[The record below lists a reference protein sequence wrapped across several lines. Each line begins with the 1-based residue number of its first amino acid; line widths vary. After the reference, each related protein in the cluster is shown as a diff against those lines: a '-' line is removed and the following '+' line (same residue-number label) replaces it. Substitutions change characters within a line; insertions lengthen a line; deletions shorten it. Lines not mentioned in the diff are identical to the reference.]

1 MEKIKEDIG
10 NELSKEEEVFNEEE
24 FNKTLEEMDKTIK
37 EIETPNITNILRD
50 FKFKNKVD
58 EEVFNRLP
66 LTNIQKEYLLLSVN
80 TDLLKGDVPAEH
92 GYVEEGTMS
101 PSTTDKSVVE
111 EEKKIE
117 EAEDDVGIEVKK

>member
-1 MEKIKEDIG
+1 MEKIKE
-10 NELSKEEEVFNEEE
+10 ETAKEIEEEE
-24 FNKTLEEMDKTIK
+24 FNKNLEEMNKTIK

-50 FKFKNKVD
+50 FQFKNKMD

-80 TDLLKGDVPAEH
+80 TPIGVDGDSVFSFTDLLKGEVPAEH
-92 GYVEEGTMS
+92 GYI
-101 PSTTDKSVVE
+101 

-117 EAEDDVGIEVKK
+117 EVHEDISIEVKK

>member
-1 MEKIKEDIG
+1 MEKIKEETG
-10 NELSKEEEVFNEEE
+10 KEVEEEFNEEE
-24 FNKTLEEMDKTIK
+24 FNKNLEEMNKTIK

-80 TDLLKGDVPAEH
+80 TDMLKGEVPAEH
-92 GYVEEGTMS
+92 GYI
-101 PSTTDKSVVE
+101 
-111 EEKKIE
+111 EEKKIVE
-117 EAEDDVGIEVKK
+117 EGDEYIELDNR

>member
-80 TDLLKGDVPAEH
+80 TDLLKGEVPAEH
-92 GYVEEGTMS
+92 GYVET
-101 PSTTDKSVVE
+101 
-111 EEKKIE
+111 EKKIE
-117 EAEDDVGIEVKK
+117 IEEVNEDIHVEITADKKYDKKIIKG

>member
-1 MEKIKEDIG
+1 MEKIKE
-10 NELSKEEEVFNEEE
+10 ETAKEIEEEE
-24 FNKTLEEMDKTIK
+24 FNKNLEEMNKTIK

-50 FKFKNKVD
+50 FQFKNKMD

-80 TDLLKGDVPAEH
+80 TDLLKGEVPAEH
-92 GYVEEGTMS
+92 GYI
-101 PSTTDKSVVE
+101 E

-117 EAEDDVGIEVKK
+117 EVHEDISIEVKK

>member
-1 MEKIKEDIG
+1 MFIKFFFIVYNYMEKIKE
-10 NELSKEEEVFNEEE
+10 ETAKEIEEEE
-24 FNKTLEEMDKTIK
+24 FNKNLEEMNKTIK

-50 FKFKNKVD
+50 FQFKNKTD

-80 TDLLKGDVPAEH
+80 TDLLKGEVPAEH
-92 GYVEEGTMS
+92 GYI
-101 PSTTDKSVVE
+101 E

-117 EAEDDVGIEVKK
+117 EVEDHEDISVEITADKKIIKE

>member
-1 MEKIKEDIG
+1 MYNYMEKIKE
-10 NELSKEEEVFNEEE
+10 ETAKEIEEE
-24 FNKTLEEMDKTIK
+24 FNQEEFNKNLEEMNKTIK

-50 FKFKNKVD
+50 FKFKNKTD

-80 TDLLKGDVPAEH
+80 TDLLKGEVPAEH
-92 GYVEEGTMS
+92 GYI
-101 PSTTDKSVVE
+101 E

-117 EAEDDVGIEVKK
+117 EVHEDISIEVKK

>member
-1 MEKIKEDIG
+1 MEKIKE
-10 NELSKEEEVFNEEE
+10 ETAKEIEEEE
-24 FNKTLEEMDKTIK
+24 FNKNLEEMNKTIK

-50 FKFKNKVD
+50 FQFKNKMD

-80 TDLLKGDVPAEH
+80 TPIGVDGDSVFSFTDLLKGQVPAEH
-92 GYVEEGTMS
+92 GYI
-101 PSTTDKSVVE
+101 E

-117 EAEDDVGIEVKK
+117 EVHEDISVEITADKKIIKE

>member
-1 MEKIKEDIG
+1 MEKIKE
-10 NELSKEEEVFNEEE
+10 ETAKEIEEEE
-24 FNKTLEEMDKTIK
+24 FNKNLEEMNKTIK

-50 FKFKNKVD
+50 FQFKNKTD

-80 TDLLKGDVPAEH
+80 TDLLKGEVPAEH
-92 GYVEEGTMS
+92 GYI
-101 PSTTDKSVVE
+101 

-117 EAEDDVGIEVKK
+117 EVHEDNSVEITADKKIIKE